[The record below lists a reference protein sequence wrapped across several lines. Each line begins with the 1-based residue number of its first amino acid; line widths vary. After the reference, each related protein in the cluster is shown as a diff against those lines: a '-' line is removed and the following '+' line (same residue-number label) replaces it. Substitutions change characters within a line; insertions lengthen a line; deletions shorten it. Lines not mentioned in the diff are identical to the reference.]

1 MTLQDHAARDIP
13 GTATDLSSRQPD
25 AFGRA
30 ASGPLAGIVIADF
43 SRVLAGP
50 YCTMLLADLGATV
63 IKVESPAGD
72 ETRAWKPP
80 VFDGQ
85 STYYLSINRNKRSI
99 ALDFSDAVD
108 LETARSIAGSA
119 DVVMENFKP
128 GGLDRFGLG
137 YDSIAELNPAVVYAS
152 ITGFG
157 SAAGASLPGYDL
169 LVQAMSGLMSL
180 TGESHSPAYRSGV
193 AVFDVITGLHA
204 AVGVLAALHERGRS
218 GRGQRVEVNLMSSA
232 LSGMVNQTGGFL
244 LSGNVPSRM
253 GNEHPS
259 IYPYEP
265 LPTADGEIVLAIG
278 NDRQFHTLCGVLGV
292 PELAKDPRF
301 STPPDRSM
309 NRSALRPI
317 LQELMAGRTASDWF
331 DTFTA
336 ARLPCAPINDVRG
349 GIEFAQRLGL
359 EPVVEVGSGDRT
371 LPGVRNPI
379 SFSQTPPS
387 YDLIPPGIDADRGD
401 ILGWL
406 QSTASATLQ
415 PHIDQHTVQARHHKE
430 AS

>member
-1 MTLQDHAARDIP
+1 MTLQSNVAASAARTVEGEAVRP
-13 GTATDLSSRQPD
+13 AQRD
-25 AFGRA
+25 AFGRY
-30 ASGPLAGIVIADF
+30 ASGPLAGIVVADF

-50 YCTMLLADLGATV
+50 YCTMLLADMGATV
-63 IKVESPAGD
+63 IKVESPSGD

-80 VFDGQ
+80 VFEGQ

-99 ALDFSDAVD
+99 ALDFSDTDD
-108 LETARSIAGSA
+108 LETALEIAGSA
-119 DVVMENFKP
+119 DVVIENFKP

-137 YDSIAELNPAVVYAS
+137 YAAVAERNPAVVYAS

-157 SAAGASLPGYDL
+157 SAGGAALPGYDL

-180 TGESHSPAYRSGV
+180 TGDPQSPAYRSGV

-204 AVGVLAALHERGRS
+204 AIGVLSALHERGQS
-218 GRGQRVEVNLMSSA
+218 GRGQRIEVNLMSSA
-232 LSGMVNQTGGFL
+232 LSGMVNQTAGFL
-244 LSGNVPSRM
+244 LSGNVPTRM

-278 NDRQFHTLCGVLGV
+278 NDRQFQTLCDVLGAHDV
-292 PELAKDPRF
+292 ATDPRF
-301 STPPDRSM
+301 STPPDRSL
-309 NRSALRPI
+309 NRSALRPL
-317 LQELMAGRTASDWF
+317 LQELLATRTASEWF
-331 DTFTA
+331 DIFTE

-359 EPVVEVGSGDRT
+359 EPVVAVGDGDEA

-379 SFSQTPPS
+379 TFSATPAS
-387 YDLIPPGIDADRGD
+387 YDLVPPGIDADRDD
-401 ILGWL
+401 ILQWL
-406 QSTASATLQ
+406 RSAT
-415 PHIDQHTVQARHHKE
+415 PRI
-430 AS
+430 